1 MQLKNII
8 LDYKIMKYEGHY
20 EFQTGVIELIILF
33 FFLNLLT
40 IKDIIKIIYN
50 NNIAQDVTNNA
61 NANHIA
67 KLSL

>member
-1 MQLKNII
+1 
-8 LDYKIMKYEGHY
+8 MKYDVHY
-20 EFQTGVIELIILF
+20 EFQTRVIELVILF

-40 IKDIIKIIYN
+40 IKEIIKIIYN
-50 NNIAQDVTNNA
+50 NNITQDVTNSA